1 MADKTFGKI
10 GVVIDPPINASTV
23 MFLVN
28 AAYFKAAWTTA
39 FDIADTKDE
48 TFRFVDGGEP
58 VVPMMTREVG
68 F

>member
-1 MADKTFGKI
+1 
-10 GVVIDPPINASTV
+10 